1 MDKWIVCTTAHE
13 AYEFDSEAKALE
25 FKQKTEGI
33 YKAVAPPST
42 LPCTPGTTP
51 LS

>member
-25 FKQKTEGI
+25 FKQKTEGAFYV
-33 YKAVAPPST
+33 YKAVDPTRPST
-42 LPCTPGTTP
+42 PGATP
-51 LS
+51 L